1 MSKFD
6 VSDLHTVDM
15 AFGSLIVEAINAI
28 DPAACPYNL
37 QEYLKR
43 DSKRQVIRGDF
54 DSPREFIR
62 AVRNYQK
69 QQKPEDLGK
78 FNQATLPIINY
89 FRPMGF
95 ESAPTEF
102 AQVVE
107 AQTGFSD
114 DLLQRSN
121 IAINYLTLTYKIVF
135 IGTDRASVERMVL
148 AWHMHI
154 AKKRTG
160 GNKFNATYNL
170 CGHDYEFPLVIEDPQ
185 TLQANSIITG
195 TDEGKLYAMEVQHE
209 VNAPVL
215 YGKQVNITSPIR
227 WKVGFKL
234 MES

>member
-15 AFGSLIVEAINAI
+15 AFGGLIVEAINAI
-28 DPAACPYNL
+28 DPEACPYNL

-43 DSKRQVIRGDF
+43 DTKRQVIRGDF

-62 AVRNYQK
+62 AVRKYQK
-69 QQKPEDLGK
+69 QQEPEDLEK

-89 FRPMGF
+89 FRPLGF
-95 ESAPTEF
+95 ETAPTEF
-102 AQVVE
+102 ASMVE

-114 DLLQRSN
+114 DMLQRSQ
-121 IAINYLTLTYKIVF
+121 IAINYITLTYKVVF
-135 IGTDRASVERMVL
+135 MATDRATVERMTL

-154 AKKRTG
+154 ANKRMG
-160 GNKFNATYNL
+160 GSQFDATYNL

-185 TLQANSIITG
+185 TLQANSLVSGTG
-195 TDEGKLYAMEVQHE
+195 DGKLYALEVVHE

-215 YGKQVNITSPIR
+215 YGKEVNITSPIK
-227 WKVGFKL
+227 WKVGFKI
-234 MES
+234 MEG

>member
-15 AFGSLIVEAINAI
+15 AFGGLIVEAINAI
-28 DPAACPYNL
+28 DPEACPYNL

-43 DSKRQVIRGDF
+43 DSQRQVIRGDF

-62 AVRNYQK
+62 AVRRHQK
-69 QQKPEDLGK
+69 QQKPEDLNK

-89 FRPMGF
+89 FRPLGF

-102 AQVVE
+102 ASMVE

-114 DLLQRSN
+114 DLLQRSKV
-121 IAINYLTLTYKIVF
+121 AINFLTLTYKVVF
-135 IGTDRASVERMVL
+135 MATDRASVERMAL

-154 AKKRTG
+154 AKKRSG
-160 GNKFNATYNL
+160 GHKFEATYNF

-185 TLQANSIITG
+185 TLQANSLISG
-195 TDEGKLYAMEVQHE
+195 TDEGKLFALEVEHE

-215 YGKQVNITSPIR
+215 YGEQVNITSPIK

-234 MES
+234 VEG